1 MKRFIHVLL
10 LFVATELFAA
20 TNTGRVWIMSYNTF
34 GISRHLGVVFTPEV
48 RYEFAREYSAPKG
61 FYMLGLFAGP
71 EYLTRIGKTMLR
83 VPFLYYYMRFPVK
96 TNSSYYTSHSFDI
109 RPEITLKGKKWI
121 WKNKFLFHNTFYSTM
136 YNADSLRRGYSLMF
150 RYYLIFYY
158 RIKRNLYAGIT
169 EYPIFGIIADNEAE
183 AKTGP
188 GFTEKGFNANRF
200 FVGLMYSVSP
210 HLQIIPRYCFEI
222 KYRDVPSSGRTLV
235 EKNHY
240 IALLINYKWGR
251 K

>member
-10 LFVATELFAA
+10 LFVTVKLFAA
-20 TNTGRVWIMSYNTF
+20 VNTGRVWVMSYNTF
-34 GISRHLGVVFTPEV
+34 RINKHLGLVFASVV

-61 FYMLGLFAGP
+61 FYMLGLLAGP
-71 EYLTRIGKTMLR
+71 QYLTRIGKAMLR
-83 VPFLYYYMRFPVK
+83 IPFLYSYMGFPVK
-96 TNSSYYTSHSFDI
+96 ANSSYYTSYSFDI
-109 RPEITLKGKKWI
+109 RPEITLKRKKWI
-121 WKNKFLFHNTFYSTM
+121 WKNKFVFHNTFYSTM
-136 YNADSLRRGYSLMF
+136 YNADSLRHGYSLML

-158 RIKRNLYAGIT
+158 RIRRNLHAGIT
-169 EYPIFGIIADNEAE
+169 ENPIFGVVADNEAK

-200 FVGLMYSVSP
+200 FIGFMYAVSP
-210 HLQIIPRYCFEI
+210 HLQIIPRYCLEL
-222 KYRDVPSSGRTLV
+222 KYGSVPSSGRTVL

-240 IALLINYKWGR
+240 IAFLINYKWGR